1 MMKIIN
7 LKEHGPSSD
16 LLDLDQEDI
25 EWITKENKQ
34 EETHHEL
41 KKLEIIYENGKHKL
55 RAKGHVGSILLQRSK
70 ITINIEPKFE
80 HAWDNLFKLFEY
92 TENVVP
98 NFGTG
103 DVQAETG
110 DSLWDIFA
118 KTFIKKTM
126 YLIHTGLY
134 RTYVSKTEE
143 ITAIRGRLLITQ
155 NIRSPQKFRTKH
167 WCEFDE
173 LSYDILENQLVLYCA
188 SLLVKYV
195 NNSKIKQELIRIKN
209 IVLSQNVTLKLQFSL
224 TDANLIVIN
233 RMNKK
238 YESIFSYCKL
248 ILQKLAY
255 KKFDNDGKITIP
267 DFTISMWDLFEK
279 FVNKSLIK
287 EYGKKG
293 FDVTFQEKTKNILVP
308 ILDYDTTD
316 KKYGKPSRIEP
327 DNTLSS
333 KDKEKL
339 ILDTK
344 WKKKVSSGDWYQM
357 ISYSLAFKCDTILL
371 LPKFEKDYSDGF
383 KIPEEFIR
391 NNITIHVKT
400 IDFEKASKAS
410 EGFIEDLN
418 SQIHEI
424 VRGINF
430 KKPLPEKISAVI

>member
-41 KKLEIIYENGKHKL
+41 KKLEIIYEKGKHKL

-80 HAWDNLFKLFEY
+80 NAWDNLFKLFEY
-92 TENVVP
+92 TENIVP

-118 KTFIKKTM
+118 KIFIKKTM

-255 KKFDNDGKITIP
+255 KKFDKDGKITIP

-293 FDVTFQEKTKNILVP
+293 FNVTFQEKTKNILVP

-400 IDFEKASKAS
+400 IDFEKASKSS